1 MPREFFE
8 HASTSYLIGWIGS
21 RNIDKHMPFRQYA
34 VSNAYSCCPPWPFWS
49 RLSIWIYQPL
59 TESCPETIMIWWN
72 NEQILPFHQSNT
84 AYLLIKILSNASKF
98 FIQLILMNDCY
109 IFSPCTLKT
118 CDFKWLDWLDRWSQY
133 WQAYAFSPVCT
144 LKCLLM
150 FFVRTILKQIEHLD
164 LPTSNG
170 KLSWNNHDLMEKLK
184 SITISSV

>member
-1 MPREFFE
+1 MF
-8 HASTSYLIGWIGS
+8 SIILL
-21 RNIDKHMPFRQYA
+21 PFLVLESLQDDQKLRDLCF
-34 VSNAYSCCPPWPFWS
+34 VHPMLSSFGFW
-49 RLSIWIYQPL
+49 YFGK
-59 TESCPETIMIWWN
+59 SCPETIMIWWN

-98 FIQLILMNDCY
+98 FIQLILMHDCY

-164 LPTSNG
+164 
-170 KLSWNNHDLMEKLK
+170 
-184 SITISSV
+184 